1 MKRSVDPESRSVL
14 YNLVDIRFYLWILDQ
29 VRDGKGL
36 STLNPAPFLEGG
48 LFSVSPKIS
57 TLKLGISGN
66 RKKAKNIILDKIIQS
81 ISIPGSTLNIPF
93 RSNCTG
99 K

>member
-1 MKRSVDPESRSVL
+1 
-14 YNLVDIRFYLWILDQ
+14 VDIRSYLWILNQ

-36 STLNPAPFLEGG
+36 SALNPAPFVEGG
-48 LFSVSPKIS
+48 LFSVSPKMG

-66 RKKAKNIILDKIIQS
+66 RKKPKTIILDKIIQS

-93 RSNCTG
+93 RSNWTG